1 MIDILRLGRNEDS
14 LPFIAI
20 LRCYRRSI
28 LNSEV
33 LNSKKTGARL
43 APKLQLL
50 STTMLFLNA
59 LYVILSYFANWP
71 KACF

>member
-33 LNSKKTGARL
+33 LNSKRPGL
-43 APKLQLL
+43 GLLQNC
-50 STTMLFLNA
+50 SF
-59 LYVILSYFANWP
+59 
-71 KACF
+71 